1 MSPFQGLLCLVGAFF
16 FWDIV
21 YWLIGSLLVK
31 TRRFHKVGIRML
43 AMCMLVSGRCA
54 ARQCRQDCDNIRC
67 GNWTCAK
74 YYRIKK

>member
-1 MSPFQGLLCLVGAFF
+1 MSPFQRLLFLAGAFF

-31 TRRFHKVGIRML
+31 TWRFHKVGIRML
-43 AMCMLVSGRCA
+43 AMSLLVHGRCV
-54 ARQCRQDCDNIRC
+54 ARKCRLDCENVHC

-74 YYRIKK
+74 YAKRKD